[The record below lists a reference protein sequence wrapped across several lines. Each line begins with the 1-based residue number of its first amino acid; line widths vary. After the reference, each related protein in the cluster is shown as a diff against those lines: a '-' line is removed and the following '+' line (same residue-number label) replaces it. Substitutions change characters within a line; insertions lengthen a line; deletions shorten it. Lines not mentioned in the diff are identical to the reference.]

1 MGQFPVICGPTA
13 SGKTNLA
20 VAVALAFGERGMSA
34 EIISA
39 DAFQVYRELDIAS
52 AKPTAEERKGVPHHL
67 IDVVDVEERFTVA
80 QWLGLAEAA
89 IDDIRG
95 RGSVPIVVGGT
106 HLYIKA
112 LQDGLFEGPG
122 ADESI
127 RADLA
132 AMDAAARRAEL
143 ERVDPEAALRIHAND
158 DRRTIRALEVYRI
171 TGTPISAMQ
180 KQWDREPGRHGADRS
195 DRRLVILDW
204 DVPELNSR
212 INARVKRMVQDGL
225 VAETRALADRLG
237 PTAREALGTKQV
249 LRHLNSS
256 GAGACTL
263 DEAIEQ
269 TKIETRRFAKNQRT
283 WMRRLA
289 ATPGARVVRPA
300 DRPLADIAQGI
311 SVSVLAD

>member
-1 MGQFPVICGPTA
+1 MP
-13 SGKTNLA
+13 
-20 VAVALAFGERGMSA
+20 A

-80 QWLGLAEAA
+80 QWLGLVEAT

-95 RGSVPIVVGGT
+95 RGAVPIVVGGT

-112 LQDGLFEGPG
+112 LHDGLFEGPG
-122 ADESI
+122 ADEAI
-127 RADLA
+127 RAELA
-132 AMDAAARRAEL
+132 AMDPSDRRAEL
-143 ERVDPEAALRIHAND
+143 ERIDPEAALRIHAND
-158 DRRTIRALEVYRI
+158 DRRTIRALEVFRL
-171 TGTPISAMQ
+171 TGTPISTMQ

-204 DVPELNSR
+204 EVPELNSR

-225 VAETRALADRLG
+225 VAETRAVADRLG

-249 LRHLNSS
+249 LRHLV
-256 GAGACTL
+256 GACTL

-289 ATPGARVVRPA
+289 ATPGATIVRPA
-300 DRPLADIAQGI
+300 DRPLADIAQDI
-311 SVSVLAD
+311 VNSILAG

>member
-1 MGQFPVICGPTA
+1 MCGPTA
-13 SGKTNLA
+13 SGKTDL
-20 VAVALAFGERGMSA
+20 AVALALVFGERGMPA

-80 QWLGLAEAA
+80 QWLGLVEAT

-95 RGSVPIVVGGT
+95 RGAVPIVVGGT

-112 LQDGLFEGPG
+112 LHDGLFEGPG
-122 ADESI
+122 ADEAI
-127 RADLA
+127 RAELA
-132 AMDAAARRAEL
+132 AMDPSDRRAEL
-143 ERVDPEAALRIHAND
+143 ERIDPEAALRIHAND
-158 DRRTIRALEVYRI
+158 DRRTIRALEVFRL
-171 TGTPISAMQ
+171 TGTPISTMQ

-204 DVPELNSR
+204 EVPELNSR

-225 VAETRALADRLG
+225 VAETRAVADRLG

-249 LRHLNSS
+249 LRHLV
-256 GAGACTL
+256 GACTL

-289 ATPGARVVRPA
+289 ATPGATIVRPA
-300 DRPLADIAQGI
+300 DRPLADIAQDI
-311 SVSVLAD
+311 VNSILAG

>member
-1 MGQFPVICGPTA
+1 MTPTPFPVICGPTA
-13 SGKTNLA
+13 SGKTDLA
-20 VAVALAFGERGMSA
+20 VAVALTLGERGTAA

-95 RGSVPIVVGGT
+95 RGAVPIVVGGT

-112 LQDGLFEGPG
+112 LLDGLFEGPG
-122 ADESI
+122 ADEAI
-127 RADLA
+127 RAELA

-143 ERVDPEAALRIHAND
+143 ERVDPEAAQRIHAND
-158 DRRTIRALEVYRI
+158 DRRTIRALEVFRL
-171 TGTPISAMQ
+171 TGAPISELQ
-180 KQWDREPGRHGADRS
+180 KQWDREQPNRS
-195 DRRLVILDW
+195 ERRLVILDW

-212 INARVKRMVQDGL
+212 INARVKRMVADGL

-237 PTAREALGTKQV
+237 PTAREALGTKQI
-249 LRHLNSS
+249 LRHL
-256 GAGACTL
+256 GGECAL

-269 TKIETRRFAKNQRT
+269 TKIKTRRFAKNQRT

-289 ATPGARVVRPA
+289 ATPGARIVRPA
-300 DRPLADIAQGI
+300 DRPLLDIAQPIASSIFTG
-311 SVSVLAD
+311 